1 MRILNLPN
9 QVTLARLVLSAVLFT
24 LLALAGTE
32 RVEIAGTT
40 GWVAFGLFVLASATD
55 WLDGYLAR
63 KLSLVTPFGRIMDP
77 FVDKVSTC
85 GTFVFLAV
93 IDPTITPAWIV
104 VAILG
109 REFFV
114 QAIRSYLESRGV
126 AFAAEMHGKVK
137 YVLQCCAIGALIMQ
151 HAGAN
156 EMPSWWTTFARVLLW
171 IALASTAWSGWV
183 YLRKALAH
191 LRSVES

>member
-9 QVTLARLVLSAVLFT
+9 QVTLARLALSGVLFT
-24 LLALAGTE
+24 LLALAGTD
-32 RVEIAGTT
+32 RVQLVGST
-40 GWVAFGLFVLASATD
+40 GWTAFTLFVLASATD

-63 KLSLVTPFGRIMDP
+63 KLGLLTPFGRIMDP

-93 IDPTITPAWIV
+93 IDPVVTPAWVV

-137 YVLQCCAIGALIMQ
+137 YVLQCCAIGGVLMQ
-151 HAGAN
+151 HAGAP
-156 EMPSWWTTFARVLLW
+156 ELPEWWPSFCKGLLW
-171 IALASTAWSGWV
+171 IALASTLWSGFV

-191 LRSVES
+191 LRSVEG